1 MEAHLKENTDPIS
14 KNDAKAGDIAI
25 FRSGKYL
32 THTAVLLPGGD
43 VICHKPGGMALC
55 IDTIEAASISYG
67 SVTYARV
74 TKKVKKEF
82 DNSPEC
88 VNVEA

>member
-1 MEAHLKENTDPIS
+1 MEQYLEERTTPIS
-14 KNDAKAGDIAI
+14 KQDAKAGDIAV

-43 VICHKPGGMALC
+43 IVCHKPGGMQLC
-55 IDTIEAASISYG
+55 IDTIEAASITYG
-67 SVTYARV
+67 GVTYARV
-74 TKKVKKEF
+74 TKKSEKEF

-88 VNVEA
+88 VTVGA